1 MQKNSA
7 DNYKLEVSTDCDSW
21 TCIKKIVKSN
31 REIFIILSLVEMPM
45 CGYDIIKTIFI
56 EYKVFLSQGTVYPIL
71 YSLVEQG
78 LLYAE
83 YGKGDMRS
91 KRYNLTSQG
100 KEIAKTKMTEFI
112 SAMNYITQNI
122 QR

>member
-1 MQKNSA
+1 
-7 DNYKLEVSTDCDSW
+7 
-21 TCIKKIVKSN
+21 
-31 REIFIILSLVEMPM
+31 MPM

-83 YGKGDMRS
+83 YGKGNMRS
-91 KRYNLTSQG
+91 KDTTSHH
-100 KEIAKTKMTEFI
+100 KAKRSPK
-112 SAMNYITQNI
+112 QK
-122 QR
+122 